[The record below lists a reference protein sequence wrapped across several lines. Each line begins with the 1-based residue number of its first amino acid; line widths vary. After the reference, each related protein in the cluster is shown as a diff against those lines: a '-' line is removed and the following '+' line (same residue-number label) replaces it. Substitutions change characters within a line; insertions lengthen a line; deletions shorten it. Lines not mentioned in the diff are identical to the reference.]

1 MVSEFVEDG
10 FVEQILDVLGVVES
24 GGGCGGLGCLL
35 LVARFAGVDALVD
48 A

>member
-1 MVSEFVEDG
+1 MVSELVEDG
-10 FVEQILDVLGVVES
+10 FMEQVLDVFCVVK
-24 GGGCGGLGCLL
+24 GGGGRGCLGCLL